1 MVLSAY
7 AREELRRDGDLALY
21 RGRHPDREDEPSILL
36 LTSRSKRGSPS
47 VDTGARHKC
56 RDFVTPAE
64 RLAAR
69 FGEPIIRARARSL
82 LCVLTSSQTQT
93 RKRGGFHARKRRSD
107 EA

>member
-1 MVLSAY
+1 LEGAHR
-7 AREELRRDGDLALY
+7 ARSWLRTVARRSVG
-21 RGRHPDREDEPSILL
+21 GRPRQINASQEVTTDYL
-36 LTSRSKRGSPS
+36 S

-69 FGEPIIRARARSL
+69 FGKPLIRARARSL

-93 RKRGGFHARKRRSD
+93 RERGGLHARNNRS
-107 EA
+107 EEHTSEFQS